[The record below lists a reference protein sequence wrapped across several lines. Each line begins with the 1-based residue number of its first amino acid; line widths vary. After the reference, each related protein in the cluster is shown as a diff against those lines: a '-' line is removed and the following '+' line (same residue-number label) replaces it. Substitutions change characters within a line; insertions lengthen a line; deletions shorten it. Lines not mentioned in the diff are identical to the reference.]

1 MAEIALTAF
10 VTFFVTIDPVGLA
23 PIFIAL
29 TQGADAGLRG
39 RVARQGVLVGG
50 AVLLVFAV
58 LGNSVLQVIGIGLP
72 AFRIAG
78 GLMLL
83 LLALEMVF
91 ERRLQRRGDTAEHAR
106 DERQAE
112 SIGVFPLGIPLIAG
126 PAAITAVLLQSS
138 ALAGRPGARLVT
150 ILAMLAV
157 LAIVYLSL
165 LLAGRLER
173 VLGPTLIIVLSR
185 VLGILLAAL
194 AVQFVIDGVRL
205 AIQA

>member
-1 MAEIALTAF
+1 M
-10 VTFFVTIDPVGLA
+10 
-23 PIFIAL
+23 
-29 TQGADAGLRG
+29 
-39 RVARQGVLVGG
+39 GVLVGG

-58 LGNSVLQVIGIGLP
+58 LGDSVLQVIGIGLP

-173 VLGPTLIIVLSR
+173 VLGPT
-185 VLGILLAAL
+185 
-194 AVQFVIDGVRL
+194 
-205 AIQA
+205 

>member
-29 TQGADAGLRG
+29 ARGMEAGARG

-50 AVLLVFAV
+50 AILLIFALMGDAV
-58 LGNSVLQVIGIGLP
+58 LRVIGIGLP

-91 ERRLQRRGDTAEHAR
+91 ERRLQRRGTTAEQAR
-106 DERQAE
+106 DEREADT
-112 SIGVFPLGIPLIAG
+112 IAVFPLGIPLIAG

-138 ALAGRPGARLVT
+138 ALAGRPGARIVM

-157 LAIVYLSL
+157 LALVYLAL

-173 VLGPTLIIVLSR
+173 AMGPTLIAVLSR

-205 AIQA
+205 AIQG